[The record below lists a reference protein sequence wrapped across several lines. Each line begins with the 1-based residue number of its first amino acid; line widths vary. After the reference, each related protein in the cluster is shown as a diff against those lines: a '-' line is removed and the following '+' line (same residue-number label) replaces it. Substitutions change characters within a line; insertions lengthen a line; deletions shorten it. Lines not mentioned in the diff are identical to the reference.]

1 MSPSSAPPSGLA
13 QPLDGPQTMCD
24 HIVTCMPNNRD
35 TDTLDAVF
43 FALASEP
50 RRRMLD
56 VLKAEPG
63 CNVNRVCAHFEAEF
77 TRFAVMKHLAVL
89 EHAGLVVAE
98 REGRDK
104 RLWFNVV
111 PIQWIHERWTT
122 EYSAYWSARLTC
134 LKYAAEGARITPLPL
149 SKSSKKKRKHG

>member
-1 MSPSSAPPSGLA
+1 
-13 QPLDGPQTMCD
+13 
-24 HIVTCMPNNRD
+24 MPADRD
-35 TDTLDAVF
+35 ADTLDAVF

-63 CNVNRVCAHFEAEF
+63 CNVSRVCEHFEAEF

-89 EHAGLVVAE
+89 EQAGLVITE

-104 RLWFNVV
+104 RLWFNAV

-122 EYSAYWSARLTC
+122 EYSAYWSARLTR
-134 LKYAAEGARITPLPL
+134 LKVAAEGARITPLPSL
-149 SKSSKKKRKHG
+149 KKKRNHG